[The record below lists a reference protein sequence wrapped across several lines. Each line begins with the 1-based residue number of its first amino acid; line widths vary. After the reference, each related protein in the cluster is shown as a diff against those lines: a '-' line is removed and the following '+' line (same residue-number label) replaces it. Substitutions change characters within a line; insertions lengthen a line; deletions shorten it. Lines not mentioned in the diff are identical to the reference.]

1 MVLPQRVGSPINVWD
16 DLLINTG
23 VFSFLGAADPTL
35 SNWQPTG
42 AGTTFQVYKF
52 QKNDE
57 VYFSCQLPHTY
68 KEGSDIKAHV
78 HWTPCDRGVAESGN
92 YVGWKL
98 DYSWCN
104 INDGTFPASATI
116 DMSDTCTGQND
127 YHEVSAGLTDLSG
140 TGKKISSMIAC
151 RLYRSDT
158 GGDDTWV
165 GATAAQSPALL
176 QFDFHHEIN
185 SEGSRQEW
193 VK

>member
-1 MVLPQRVGSPINVWD
+1 MVLPQRVGCPINVWD

-23 VFSFLGAADPTL
+23 VFSFLGANDPTL
-35 SNWQPTG
+35 SAWQPAG
-42 AGTTFQVYKF
+42 SGTTFRVYKF

-57 VYFSCQLPHTY
+57 VFFSCQLPHTY
-68 KEGSDIKAHV
+68 KEGSDIRAHI
-78 HWTPCDRGVAESGN
+78 HWTPCDRGAVESGN

-116 DMSDTCTGQND
+116 DMSDTCTGQDD
-127 YHEVSAGLTDLSG
+127 YHEVSAGLTNLSG
-140 TGKKISSMIAC
+140 TSKKISSMISC

-158 GGDDTWV
+158 GGDDTWA
-165 GATAAQSPALL
+165 GATAATSPAIL
-176 QFDFHHEIN
+176 QFDFHHEIDT
-185 SEGSRQEW
+185 EGSRQEW